1 MLLSE
6 NFEDNIEQRN
16 QTRKADNANF
26 FVYAREVAYTARALQ
41 LSIDAMW
48 KKIDPDDSLDSDTYN
63 ELCNELYAIVNTK
76 EIVEEL
82 NYEDGK
88 DLAAD
93 WMARHKEELNAIFSK
108 YFK

>member
-26 FVYAREVAYTARALQ
+26 FAFAREIAYTARALQ
-41 LSIDAMW
+41 QYIDAMW
-48 KKIDPDDSLDSDTYN
+48 KKIDPDDSLDGDTYN
-63 ELCNELYAIVNTK
+63 ELVNELYAIVTTK

-82 NYEDGK
+82 NYESGK